1 MARSYVWVSIVLIS
15 AVLGG
20 HIRSAMPAQTLDVQ
34 QSFATPD
41 EALTALIAAV
51 RSHDMP
57 GLRSVLGPGTE
68 DLLSSGDPVA
78 DRNERESF
86 LQRYQAYH
94 EFVAGDANH
103 LVLLVGKDR
112 WPAPIPLVRR
122 DGRWHFDGD
131 AGADEVVLRRIGANE
146 LHAIAV
152 MRGFVAAEND
162 YASRGHD
169 DAQPGVFARKLNSDP
184 GKHDGLYWETKAG
197 EPLSPGGPF
206 LAAASAEG
214 YGNLKGGQTPYHG
227 YLYRLLTAQGPNA
240 DAGQRDYL
248 VDGKLTG
255 GFALLAYPTDYG
267 ASGIMTFMVNQDGV
281 VWQRDLGEDTAR
293 TAAAIQSFDPDD
305 KWTPVPPEE

>member
-1 MARSYVWVSIVLIS
+1 MVRSYLWIPVVLIS
-15 AVLGG
+15 AAFAGYARLAV
-20 HIRSAMPAQTLDVQ
+20 PAQTLDVQ

-41 EALTALIAAV
+41 EALTTLIAAV
-51 RSHDMP
+51 RRDDMP
-57 GLRSVLGPGTE
+57 ALRSVLGPGTE

-78 DRNERESF
+78 DRKEREAF
-86 LQRYQAYH
+86 LQRYQARH
-94 EFVAGDANH
+94 ELVAGDANH
-103 LVLLVGKDR
+103 LVLLVGADR
-112 WPAPIPLVRR
+112 WPSPIPLVRK
-122 DGRWHFDGD
+122 DGRWRFDGD

-146 LHAIAV
+146 LHTIAV

-169 DAQPGVFARKLNSDP
+169 GFEPGVFARKLNSDP

-197 EPLSPGGPF
+197 EPLSPGGPL
-206 LAAASAEG
+206 LASASAEG

-227 YLYRLLTAQGPNA
+227 YLFRLLSSQGTNA
-240 DAGQRDYL
+240 DGGQRDYL
-248 VDGKLTG
+248 VNGKLTG
-255 GFALLAYPTDYG
+255 GFALLAYPADYG

-305 KWTPVPPEE
+305 KWTPVTPEE

>member
-1 MARSYVWVSIVLIS
+1 MERSYVWVSIVLIS

-20 HIRSAMPAQTLDVQ
+20 HTRSAMPAQTLDVQ

-41 EALTALIAAV
+41 EALTTLTAAV
-51 RSHDMP
+51 RRQDIP
-57 GLRSVLGPGTE
+57 ALRSVLGPGTE

-78 DRNERESF
+78 DRKERESF

-94 EFVAGDANH
+94 ELVAGDANH

-112 WPAPIPLVRR
+112 WPVPIPLVRK
-122 DGRWHFDGD
+122 DGRWRFDGD

-146 LHAIAV
+146 LRTIAV

-169 DAQPGVFARKLNSDP
+169 GAGPGVFARRLNSEP

-197 EPLSPGGPF
+197 EPLSPAGPF

-214 YGNLKGGQTPYHG
+214 YGNLKGGETPYHG
-227 YLYRLLTAQGPNA
+227 YLYRLLTSQGPNA
-240 DAGQRDYL
+240 DGGQRDYL
-248 VDGKLTG
+248 VDGKLTN
-255 GFALLAYPTDYG
+255 GFALLASPSDYG
-267 ASGIMTFMVNQDGV
+267 SSGIMTFMVNQDGV

-305 KWTPVPPEE
+305 KWTPIAPEE